1 MRVMIVE
8 DQTMIRS
15 LLESYFRAE
24 DGYRI
29 VASIPGAKQAVEV
42 CRTSSVDL
50 ILMDVQT
57 ENRENGLTAVRQ
69 IKAIQPKSKI
79 IVVTS
84 LIDCAVLDE
93 AKRAGADSLWYKDS
107 TQKRL
112 MDVVRQTMAGEHIFP
127 DAPPTVEIGMAKSTE
142 FTKTELKVLRHLM
155 RGLSYTRIAA
165 EMGCEMSTVKFHVAN
180 MLQKT
185 GLENKLHKF
194 PSELSGG
201 EQQRVSVARALAKRP
216 EVLFLDEPTGALDE
230 DTGRQVLQYISE
242 LQKEYGFT
250 IIMVTHNLNIAEMAK
265 TVIRMN
271 NGKVSEVYTTQTQ
284 KTAYEIGW

>member
-8 DQTMIRS
+8 DQTMLRS

-29 VASIPGAKQAVEV
+29 TASIPGAKQAVEV

-107 TQKRL
+107 TLKRL

-127 DAPPTVEIGMAKSTE
+127 DTPPTVEIGMAKSTE
-142 FTKTELKVLRHLM
+142 FTKTELKVLRHLL

-185 GLENKLHKF
+185 GLENKLQ
-194 PSELSGG
+194 L
-201 EQQRVSVARALAKRP
+201 ALAVSDAK
-216 EVLFLDEPTGALDE
+216 L
-230 DTGRQVLQYISE
+230 
-242 LQKEYGFT
+242 
-250 IIMVTHNLNIAEMAK
+250 IADLAE
-265 TVIRMN
+265 
-271 NGKVSEVYTTQTQ
+271 E
-284 KTAYEIGW
+284 

>member
-29 VASIPGAKQAVEV
+29 EASISGAKQAVEV

-50 ILMDVQT
+50 I
-57 ENRENGLTAVRQ
+57 
-69 IKAIQPKSKI
+69 
-79 IVVTS
+79 
-84 LIDCAVLDE
+84 
-93 AKRAGADSLWYKDS
+93 
-107 TQKRL
+107 L

-155 RGLSYTRIAA
+155 RGWSYTRIAA

-185 GLENKLHKF
+185 GLENKLQ
-194 PSELSGG
+194 L
-201 EQQRVSVARALAKRP
+201 ALAVSDAK
-216 EVLFLDEPTGALDE
+216 L
-230 DTGRQVLQYISE
+230 
-242 LQKEYGFT
+242 
-250 IIMVTHNLNIAEMAK
+250 IADLVE
-265 TVIRMN
+265 
-271 NGKVSEVYTTQTQ
+271 E
-284 KTAYEIGW
+284 

>member
-42 CRTSSVDL
+42 CRASSVDL
-50 ILMDVQT
+50 I
-57 ENRENGLTAVRQ
+57 
-69 IKAIQPKSKI
+69 
-79 IVVTS
+79 
-84 LIDCAVLDE
+84 
-93 AKRAGADSLWYKDS
+93 
-107 TQKRL
+107 L

-142 FTKTELKVLRHLM
+142 FTRTEMKVLRHLL

-185 GLENKLHKF
+185 GLENKLQ
-194 PSELSGG
+194 L
-201 EQQRVSVARALAKRP
+201 ALAVSDVKL
-216 EVLFLDEPTGALDE
+216 VADL
-230 DTGRQVLQYISE
+230 
-242 LQKEYGFT
+242 
-250 IIMVTHNLNIAEMAK
+250 AE
-265 TVIRMN
+265 
-271 NGKVSEVYTTQTQ
+271 E
-284 KTAYEIGW
+284 